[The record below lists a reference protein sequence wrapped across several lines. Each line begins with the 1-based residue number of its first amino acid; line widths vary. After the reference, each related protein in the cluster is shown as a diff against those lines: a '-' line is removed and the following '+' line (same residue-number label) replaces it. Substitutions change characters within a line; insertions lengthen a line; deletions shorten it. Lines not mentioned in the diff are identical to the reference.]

1 MYPNASLEK
10 VLPLVSQQ
18 FDDFP
23 LPDEGELV
31 AVDVEGTAV
40 AVAVLDGEVHA
51 FDDTCPHAGCSL
63 AEGELEDDS
72 VVCPCHF
79 STFDLTTGRVVQ
91 GPAGSGVGV
100 WSASFTDGTLKL
112 ESPPEDPPPSDAPA
126 AAPTASPAPSNAG
139 DRDITVLIEREH
151 DSFRRQ
157 FDALKTL
164 SEASELQQAWAGL
177 CELLEIHASGEE
189 AVLYPSL
196 VRADEQTAHE
206 AEHAVR
212 DHNEIR
218 HSIRA
223 VQEHAA
229 GSPAWWR
236 AVRAAQEINE
246 DHLQEEEQDVLTAF
260 RDNVDPNRREQL
272 GQQWLDFHSDHEQ
285 AQGLSGRDTD
295 PHSVTE
301 HG

>member
-1 MYPNASLEK
+1 VA
-10 VLPLVSQQ
+10 SQQ
-18 FDDFP
+18 FDDFA

-31 AVDVEGTAV
+31 AVDVAGTAV

-79 STFDLTTGRVVQ
+79 ARFDIHTGQVVEGSTET
-91 GPAGSGVGV
+91 GVGV
-100 WSASFTDGTLKL
+100 WSVSFTDGTLEL
-112 ESPPEDPPPSDAPA
+112 QSPRQDPPLSDAPVPGHA
-126 AAPTASPAPSNAG
+126 ARPAPATGG

-157 FDALKTL
+157 FDALDGL
-164 SEASELQQAWAGL
+164 SDASELQQAWAALAG
-177 CELLEIHASGEE
+177 LLEIHASGEE
-189 AVLYPSL
+189 LVLYPSL
-196 VRADEQTAHE
+196 VRADEQTAQE

-218 HSIRA
+218 HSVQA
-223 VQEHAA
+223 VQQHAV
-229 GSPAWWR
+229 GSQGWWR
-236 AVRAAQEINE
+236 AVRAAQEVNE
-246 DHLQEEEQDVLTAF
+246 DHLQEEERDVLPTF
-260 RDNVDPNRREQL
+260 RDNVDRARREQL
-272 GQQWLDFHSDHEQ
+272 GQQWLAFHRDHEQ
-285 AQGLSGRDTD
+285 AQGLTGRDTD

-301 HG
+301 QP